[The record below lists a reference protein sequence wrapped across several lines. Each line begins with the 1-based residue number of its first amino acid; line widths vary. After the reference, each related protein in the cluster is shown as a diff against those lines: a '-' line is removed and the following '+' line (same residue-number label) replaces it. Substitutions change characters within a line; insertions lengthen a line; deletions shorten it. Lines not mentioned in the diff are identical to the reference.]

1 MRKKEV
7 RSIESP
13 FNVFKCHVWRRKLR
27 NISTFY
33 VNAQFLSAK
42 PLFNYL
48 FNTVFLLLGWMCAET
63 PFILLF
69 LMLKLEKAF

>member
-1 MRKKEV
+1 MRKKKLGVLKVHLMSLSVMFGES
-7 RSIESP
+7 RS
-13 FNVFKCHVWRRKLR
+13 
-27 NISTFY
+27 ISTFY